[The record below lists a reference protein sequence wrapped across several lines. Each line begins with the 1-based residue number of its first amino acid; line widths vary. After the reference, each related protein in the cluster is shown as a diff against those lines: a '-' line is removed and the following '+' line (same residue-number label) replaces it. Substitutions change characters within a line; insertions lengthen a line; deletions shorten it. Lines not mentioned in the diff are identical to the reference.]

1 MLERSVIYL
10 ISKSPN
16 PRGFTDPIVE
26 SKRMVYCTVRSV
38 GGAEVYEAMTH
49 GLRPTLV
56 FRLANFKDY
65 DGEMYCEYD
74 GKRYRIVR
82 PYRAGM
88 TIDLTVEEAEDV
100 LS

>member
-1 MLERSVIYL
+1 MFERSVIYL
-10 ISKSPN
+10 ISKSPD

-26 SKRMVYCTVRSV
+26 SQRMVFCTVRSV
-38 GGAEVYEAMTH
+38 GHTEVYEAMTH

-56 FRLANFKDY
+56 FRLANYLDY
-65 DGEMYCEYD
+65 GDESYCKYD
-74 GKRYRIVR
+74 GKRYRIIR
-82 PYRAGM
+82 TYRAGM